1 MVVKLMQTLE
11 WENPTWQ
18 WNKAMIIYIWCMC
31 SESSWWWQAK
41 IIREKEHVLSS
52 DMTRL
57 VVLIPL
63 KKYEFVSWDDSS

>member
-1 MVVKLMQTLE
+1 MGVKLMQTFE

-18 WNKAMIIYIWCMC
+18 WNKAMIIYIWWMFP
-31 SESSWWWQAK
+31 ESSWCWQAK

-52 DMTRL
+52 DMTWL

-63 KKYEFVSWDDSS
+63 KKKI